1 MQNVLNAYHRRCTND
16 MPTVTDKL
24 TTAIRAAMTDLQKRL
39 IAELQAQGHRL
50 TGALEKSIQYEVKV
64 EGDTIT
70 AVMTALDYGLVMEF
84 GVPANRIPYG
94 KGGGGTSKYIQGL
107 VRFFTL
113 RGLGSREALSA
124 AFATA
129 KKHKREGMP
138 SRGSYAFSSNGRR
151 TGFVKNTLEQ
161 YLPLLTET
169 IGTESG
175 RVVDLIIGDDIR
187 LEPYKIAA

>member
-1 MQNVLNAYHRRCTND
+1 
-16 MPTVTDKL
+16 
-24 TTAIRAAMTDLQKRL
+24 
-39 IAELQAQGHRL
+39 
-50 TGALEKSIQYEVKV
+50 
-64 EGDTIT
+64 
-70 AVMTALDYGLVMEF
+70 
-84 GVPANRIPYG
+84 
-94 KGGGGTSKYIQGL
+94 
-107 VRFFTL
+107 L

-161 YLPLLTET
+161 YLPLLTDL

-187 LEPYKIAA
+187 LEPYKVAA

>member
-1 MQNVLNAYHRRCTND
+1 

-24 TTAIRAAMTDLQKRL
+24 TTAIRAAMNDLQKRL

-70 AVMTALDYGLVMEF
+70 AVMTALRLRF
-84 GVPANRIPYG
+84 GNGVWR
-94 KGGGGTSKYIQGL
+94 TSQAGYHTAKAAAEHQNTFRDLSG
-107 VRFFTL
+107 FSPL

-161 YLPLLTET
+161 YLPLLTDL

>member
-1 MQNVLNAYHRRCTND
+1 

-24 TTAIRAAMTDLQKRL
+24 TTAIRAAMADLQKRL
-39 IAELQAQGHRL
+39 IAELQAEGHRL

-138 SRGSYAFSSNGRR
+138 TRGSYAFSSNGRR

-161 YLPLLTET
+161 YLPLLTDL

>member
-1 MQNVLNAYHRRCTND
+1 MT
-16 MPTVTDKL
+16 TVTDKL
-24 TTAIRAAMTDLQKRL
+24 TTAIRAAMTGLQKRL

-161 YLPLLTET
+161 YLPLLTDL
-169 IGTESG
+169 ISTESG

-187 LEPYKIAA
+187 LEPYKITV

>member
-1 MQNVLNAYHRRCTND
+1 

-113 RGLGSREALSA
+113 AGIGQPGSIERRFCHGKEAQAGRYAVTGQLCLFIERTPDGVCEKHA
-124 AFATA
+124 GTVFA
-129 KKHKREGMP
+129 P
-138 SRGSYAFSSNGRR
+138 
-151 TGFVKNTLEQ
+151 
-161 YLPLLTET
+161 
-169 IGTESG
+169 
-175 RVVDLIIGDDIR
+175 VD
-187 LEPYKIAA
+187 

>member
-1 MQNVLNAYHRRCTND
+1 MQS
-16 MPTVTDKL
+16 VTDKL
-24 TTAIRAAMTDLQKRL
+24 IAAITKAMADLQKRL
-39 IAELQAQGHRL
+39 VAELQAQGHRL

-64 EGDTIT
+64 EGDTVT

-84 GVPANRIPYG
+84 GVPASRIPYG
-94 KGGGGTSKYIQGL
+94 KGGSKGGTSKYIQGL

-113 RGLGSREALSA
+113 RGLGSREALGA

-138 SRGSYAFSSNGRR
+138 TRESYAFSANGRR
-151 TGFVKNTLEQ
+151 TGFTKNTLEQ
-161 YLPLLTET
+161 YLPLLTST